1 MLWTVAA
8 AVLLI
13 NLPFGFWRAGVRKFS
28 PAWFVAVHAPVP
40 LAVGLRFA
48 SGLGFQWH
56 TLPSSVASGSAADS
70 APGATSAPRS
80 RSGADR
86 LSVSSPRRAGAGI
99 TTYVVRAGT
108 GNNCSYGRCRNRL
121 V

>member
-40 LAVGLRFA
+40 LAVGLRF
-48 SGLGFQWH
+48 S
-56 TLPSSVASGSAADS
+56 PPASGSSGTPSYSSLPPSSAASGSGADS
-70 APGATSAPRS
+70 AGGASSAL
-80 RSGADR
+80 RSGRAPF
-86 LSVSSPRRAGAGI
+86 SFPPPSSGGP
-99 TTYVVRAGT
+99 T
-108 GNNCSYGRCRNRL
+108 
-121 V
+121 